1 MRCIRAWRGDTGLL
15 ATVAL
20 LRTATA
26 LIGAFSIALMV
37 ACAAESSSSGAVP
50 ATTTPAA
57 TTAPVTAT
65 SRPLP
70 AAVVIAV
77 AQAAADAGVAPE
89 EVTVLDYRNEDW
101 SSAALGC
108 PEPGKFYAQVVTP
121 GYRVR
126 LLVGGIEREYH
137 TDTGR
142 RAISCAGQ
150 Q

>member
-1 MRCIRAWRGDTGLL
+1 M

-20 LRTATA
+20 PRTATVLFGA
-26 LIGAFSIALMV
+26 LSIALMV
-37 ACAAESSSSGAVP
+37 ACAAESSSSGVAP
-50 ATTTPAA
+50 ATATPAA
-57 TTAPVTAT
+57 TTAPATAT

-70 AAVVIAV
+70 TAVVIAV

-89 EVTVLDYRNEDW
+89 EVTVLDYRSEDW

-126 LLVGGIEREYH
+126 LLVSGVEREYH
-137 TDTGR
+137 TDSGR
-142 RAISCAGQ
+142 RAVSCDGQ